1 MPNRT
6 QPFESSFAMHDGPLM
21 TRDIT
26 RSNWQN
32 PQFAFLS
39 IHLATAIVIGS
50 TWSVDDEVA
59 RQVVS
64 AFYRNLIDD
73 SKRLDCMRAAV
84 ALHKFMKSFRK
95 KIPLEQQIVFVHIG
109 V

>member
-1 MPNRT
+1 M
-6 QPFESSFAMHDGPLM
+6 QFCGL
-21 TRDIT
+21 
-26 RSNWQN
+26 RS
-32 PQFAFLS
+32 
-39 IHLATAIVIGS
+39 VIGPM
-50 TWSVDDEVA
+50 WSVDDEVA

-84 ALHKFMKSFRK
+84 ALHKSVKSLRK
-95 KIPLEQQIVFVHIG
+95 KIPLGQQIVFVHIG